1 MIDLIKFQIFSKI
14 FFFRL
19 LFDVKS
25 NGDTLSS
32 TTFAQKK
39 FEKKVESMDVS
50 QKKICVKKVGS
61 TMSHPMAPL
70 EMIDHLE
77 LVIDENALEEAEKQK

>member
-1 MIDLIKFQIFSKI
+1 MVTPLAPQLSPKKSSKK
-14 FFFRL
+14 R
-19 LFDVKS
+19 
-25 NGDTLSS
+25 
-32 TTFAQKK
+32 
-39 FEKKVESMDVS
+39 KVESMDVS
-50 QKKICVKKVGS
+50 QKKICVKKIGS